1 MNGGWTFLTG
11 FLRNPVGV
19 GAICPSSR
27 ILARAMTHGL
37 ELLPGETVIE
47 LGPGTGAFTGY
58 IDRII
63 PNSDDYL
70 GIEQDVKFVE
80 VLNDQFPDLRVI
92 VGQAENT
99 HQIHHNSGRKPVKAI
114 ISSIPFAA
122 VKDNAQIK
130 IVADL
135 RQLLPTGSIF
145 RTFQYLHTYR
155 LPLATRF
162 RRRMDGIT
170 TTFYRSRLVMANI
183 PPAFVLTWIV

>member
-1 MNGGWTFLTG
+1 MNGGWTFLTR
-11 FLRNPVGV
+11 FLRDPIGV
-19 GAICPSSR
+19 GAVCPSSR
-27 ILARAMTHGL
+27 ILARAMIHGL
-37 ELLPGETVIE
+37 ELSPGETVIE

-63 PNSDDYL
+63 PDSDDYL

-99 HQIHHNSGRKPVKAI
+99 HKIHHNSGHKPVKAI
-114 ISSIPFAA
+114 ISSIPFAT

>member
-1 MNGGWTFLTG
+1 MNGGWTFLTR
-11 FLRNPVGV
+11 FLRNPIGI

-27 ILARAMTHGL
+27 ILARAMIDGL
-37 ELLPGETVIE
+37 DLSPGETIME
-47 LGPGTGAFTGY
+47 LGPGTGAFTSHLNK
-58 IDRII
+58 II
-63 PNSDDYL
+63 PDSCDYI
-70 GIEQDVKFVE
+70 GIEQDEKFVKHLHE
-80 VLNDQFPDLRVI
+80 QFPDLRFI
-92 VGQAENT
+92 AGRAENA
-99 HQIHHNSGRKPVKAI
+99 HQIHHNSGSKPVKAV
-114 ISSIPFAA
+114 ISSIPFAT

-170 TTFYRSRLVMANI
+170 TTFYRSRPVMANI